1 MIDRWSDLLCICVV
15 CRAFAVDLSASSVL
29 SSSWGWA
36 IIGTEKKVRQKR
48 LNKVVQ
54 VLVR

>member
-29 SSSWGWA
+29 SSS
-36 IIGTEKKVRQKR
+36 
-48 LNKVVQ
+48 
-54 VLVR
+54 